1 MNDEYKLLKIFSGR
15 ANPALA
21 TKIAQYVGIPLGQAT
36 ISSFPDGETFVKFNE
51 NIRGRDVFIVQ
62 PTCPP
67 TNHNLMELLIMIDAA
82 KRASAARVTA
92 VIPFYG
98 YARQDRKDQPRV
110 SITAKLVA
118 NLLVAAGANRVLAMD
133 LHAQQIQGF
142 FDIPVDHLTA
152 VPVFY
157 KFLEANNL
165 LDLVVVSPDVGGI
178 KMASTYAQLL
188 GKGLALVVKK
198 RVDAYHTEADF
209 VVGDV
214 EGKDVL
220 IVDDLTETAGTV
232 VSAATI
238 LKKMGA
244 RRIYAGISHAVL
256 NQIGIGRLRSSH
268 LEELIT
274 TNSVPV
280 PVVEGVRVT
289 VLDVAPLLGEAIKR
303 IHTGMSVTSLFEVDG
318 KKINL

>member
-1 MNDEYKLLKIFSGR
+1 MNEDYKLLKIFSGR
-15 ANPALA
+15 ANPSLA
-21 TKIAQYVGIPLGQAT
+21 AKIAQYVGIPLGQAT

-110 SITAKLVA
+110 SIAAKLVA
-118 NLLVAAGANRVLAMD
+118 NLLVAAGANRVLTMD

-157 KFLEANNL
+157 KYLETNNL

-178 KMASTYAQLL
+178 KMASTYSQLL

-198 RVDAYHTEADF
+198 RIDAYHTEADF

-214 EGKDVL
+214 QGKDVL

-232 VSAATI
+232 VSAANI
-238 LKKMGA
+238 LKKRGA
-244 RRIYAGISHAVL
+244 RRIFAGISHAVL
-256 NQIGIGRLRSSH
+256 NQIGISRLRDSH
-268 LEELIT
+268 LEALIT

-280 PVVEGVRVT
+280 PSVENLRLL